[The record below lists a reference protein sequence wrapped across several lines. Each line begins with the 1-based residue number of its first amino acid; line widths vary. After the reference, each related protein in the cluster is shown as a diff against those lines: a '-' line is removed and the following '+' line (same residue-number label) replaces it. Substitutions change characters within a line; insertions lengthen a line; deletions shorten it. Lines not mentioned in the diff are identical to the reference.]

1 MSKTP
6 NHVTCRWLMVMIV
19 PPFVEWNQVL
29 AGVTQEA
36 KAILEHKIELL
47 QQSNMIV
54 IASKITTALTL
65 ADVDQDVI
73 DSAIQTISANLE
85 AHKVKCMS

>member
-1 MSKTP
+1 
-6 NHVTCRWLMVMIV
+6 MIV

-47 QQSNMIV
+47 QQSNMIM
-54 IASKITTALTL
+54 ISKITTALTL

>member
-1 MSKTP
+1 
-6 NHVTCRWLMVMIV
+6 MIV

-47 QQSNMIV
+47 QQSNMIT
-54 IASKITTALTL
+54 IAKIVTALTL
-65 ADVDQDVI
+65 ADIDQDVI

-85 AHKVKCMS
+85 AHQVKCMS